1 MVSQILPVRT
11 LEIYR
16 EQYGEYAGCKR
27 LTRMSESDNISPNNN
42 CYFDTIL
49 SRRVMRI
56 KKKSLLGYS

>member
-16 EQYGEYAGCKR
+16 EQYGEYAGCKT
-27 LTRMSESDNISPNNN
+27 LTQMSESDNISPNN
-42 CYFDTIL
+42 FDTIL